1 MNYTHKRIG
10 TFLLTGFLLWTSFH
24 QVSLAQTSRGP
35 DVAVVVNA
43 DTPVTDLSLAEVRKV
58 FLGERQYWNSKLPV
72 VLLIRAPV
80 ARERDVV
87 LRVIYQMSEAQ
98 FKQYWVAKIFR
109 AEITAPPK
117 IVYSSDMQY
126 ELVSAMPGA
135 IAFVDARNVHT
146 GVKVVRVDGL
156 LPGDKGAI
164 RCGAAQNDP
173 LRDGYLA
180 DAAVRRPTL
189 RPSWRRHRR
198 SSRTWWPASIS

>member
-1 MNYTHKRIG
+1 MGCSSRRPLPSKRVKPMTNTRKLSGILLLNALIIG
-10 TFLLTGFLLWTSFH
+10 SLSYQL
-24 QVSLAQTSRGP
+24 SLAQTAHGS

-43 DTPVTDLSLAEVRKV
+43 DTPISDLSLAEVRKV
-58 FLGERQYWNSKLPV
+58 FLGERQYWNAKLPV

-135 IAFVDARNVHT
+135 IAFVDARNGHP
-146 GVKVVRVDGL
+146 GVKVVRIDGM
-156 LPGDKGAI
+156 LPGDK
-164 RCGAAQNDP
+164 NYP
-173 LRDGYLA
+173 LR
-180 DAAVRRPTL
+180 
-189 RPSWRRHRR
+189 
-198 SSRTWWPASIS
+198 